1 MFNYF
6 AAEFCDL
13 LKCFTANMYLFLSNC
28 IVALYIVKNYVDVD
42 AYLTVCPLSVSRL

>member
-13 LKCFTANMYLFLSNC
+13 VKCFTANMCLFLTKC
-28 IVALYIVKNYVDVD
+28 IVAHCIVKNYID
-42 AYLTVCPLSVSRL
+42 AYFNSLASPC

>member
-13 LKCFTANMYLFLSNC
+13 LKCFTANMYLFLSKC
-28 IVALYIVKNYVDVD
+28 IVVLCIVKNYVD
-42 AYLTVCPLSVSRL
+42 AYFNSLSSQC